1 MAIDQNNPNNKEN
14 TPNPNSSNGHSGSG
28 GSEAN
33 QKDNN
38 RRRRN
43 KPRRDGK
50 GSNTQTNTS
59 TNANKNSKRSGTKG
73 SQALST
79 QPADSQVLEPTNA
92 IDPSHFEGDAADD
105 AAAVAEGGIK
115 AIGNQRIIPFMKIEK
130 PMGILSIILVIGSII
145 AIAVNGLNFGLD
157 FTGGVSTDVSYE
169 QSVEQVAVVQALA
182 DNGFDDAVVQYLGTN
197 KELLVRLPPQ
207 SDNID
212 GLNTSLDA
220 ALDFPNNPATISNV
234 NIIGSQVGNEVYL
247 NSVMALALALISMLG
262 YVALRFQF
270 KLALGAVLSLFHDAI
285 VTIGVFALFG
295 FPFDLTVLAAVLA
308 LIGYSLNDTIVV
320 YDRIR
325 ENFRRVRG
333 ITPRQIIDL
342 SLTETLRRTI
352 MTISTVL
359 LVVLAML
366 FLGGDGLYWFSVA
379 LFIGLLA
386 GTYSSTYIASS
397 IPLAM
402 GLSRDDFVVKVKP
415 EFEEEIV
422 TFNDPKMFEQE

>member
-1 MAIDQNNPNNKEN
+1 MAIDKNNPLEQQNNPDRNG
-14 TPNPNSSNGHSGSG
+14 SNGDSNSN
-28 GSEAN
+28 ST
-33 QKDNN
+33 
-38 RRRRN
+38 RRRN

-50 GSNTQTNTS
+50 GSNTKTNNPTTAKSDKSNTRRGGQNAQELTTQTS
-59 TNANKNSKRSGTKG
+59 TPVD
-73 SQALST
+73 QT
-79 QPADSQVLEPTNA
+79 QLMS
-92 IDPSHFEGDAADD
+92 DAADD
-105 AAAVAEGGIK
+105 AAAQAEGGIK
-115 AIGNQRIIPFMKIEK
+115 AVGNQRIIPFMKIEK
-130 PMGILSIILVIGSII
+130 PMAILSLLMVIGSII
-145 AIAVNGLNFGLD
+145 AIAVNGLNLGLD
-157 FTGGVSTDVSYE
+157 FTGGVSADVRYE
-169 QSVEQVAVVQALA
+169 QPAEQVEVVKALA
-182 DNGFDDAVVQYLGTN
+182 DNGFDDAVVQYLGTRQ
-197 KELLVRLPPQ
+197 ELLVRLPPQ

-212 GLNTSLDA
+212 GLNASLSA
-220 ALDFPNNPATISNV
+220 ALALPNNTVEISNV

-247 NSVMALALALISMLG
+247 NSVMSLVLALVCMLG

-270 KLALGAVLSLFHDAI
+270 KLSLGAVLSLFHDAI

-295 FPFDLTVLAAVLA
+295 FPFDLTVLAAILA

-333 ITPRQIIDL
+333 ITPRQTIDL

-397 IPLAM
+397 IPLRM

-422 TFNDPKMFEQE
+422 TFNDPKMFEQDNI

>member
-1 MAIDQNNPNNKEN
+1 MAIDNNNPLEQQNNPDRNG
-14 TPNPNSSNGHSGSG
+14 SNGDTTNAST
-28 GSEAN
+28 
-33 QKDNN
+33 
-38 RRRRN
+38 RRRN

-50 GSNTQTNTS
+50 GSNTKTNNPTTAKS
-59 TNANKNSKRSGTKG
+59 GKSSSRRGGKGQNAED

-79 QPADSQVLEPTNA
+79 AVDSDV
-92 IDPSHFEGDAADD
+92 ISGDAADD

-115 AIGNQRIIPFMKIEK
+115 AVGNQRIIPFMKIEK
-130 PMGILSIILVIGSII
+130 PMALLSLFMVIGSII
-145 AIAVNGLNFGLD
+145 AIAVNGLNLGLD
-157 FTGGVSTDVSYE
+157 FTGGVSADVRYE
-169 QSVEQVAVVQALA
+169 QPVEQVAVVQALA
-182 DNGFDDAVVQYLGTN
+182 DNGFDDAVVQYLGTRE
-197 KELLVRLPPQ
+197 ELLVRLPPQ
-207 SDNID
+207 SDNVD
-212 GLNTSLDA
+212 GLSANLTQALALPSNT
-220 ALDFPNNPATISNV
+220 ATISNV

-247 NSVMALALALISMLG
+247 NSVMALVLALVCMLG

-270 KLALGAVLSLFHDAI
+270 KLSLGAVLSLFHDAV

-333 ITPRQIIDL
+333 ITPEQTIDL

-397 IPLAM
+397 IPLRM

-422 TFNDPKMFEQE
+422 TFNDPKMFEQDNI

>member
-1 MAIDQNNPNNKEN
+1 MAIEQNNPNNKEN
-14 TPNPNSSNGHSGSG
+14 LPTSNSTSGNSGNG
-28 GSEAN
+28 GSDGN

-59 TNANKNSKRSGTKG
+59 NKATKNSKRDASNS
-73 SQALST
+73 SQALVTSG
-79 QPADSQVLEPTNA
+79 QNSQDFEQTTI

-105 AAAVAEGGIK
+105 AAAIAEGGIK

-130 PMGILSIILVIGSII
+130 PMGILSILLVIGSII

-157 FTGGVSTDVSYE
+157 FTGGVSTDVVYE

-197 KELLVRLPPQ
+197 KQLLVRLPPQ

-212 GLNTSLDA
+212 GLNASLDT

-247 NSVMALALALISMLG
+247 NSIMALALALISMLG

-270 KLALGAVLSLFHDAI
+270 KLALGAVLSLFHDAV

-333 ITPRQIIDL
+333 ITPRQTIDL

-422 TFNDPKMFEQE
+422 TFNDPKMFE

>member
-1 MAIDQNNPNNKEN
+1 MATTPKNPN
-14 TPNPNSSNGHSGSG
+14 TPDTPTGSSDSVSDRR
-28 GSEAN
+28 EER
-33 QKDNN
+33 

-50 GSNTQTNTS
+50 GSNP
-59 TNANKNSKRSGTKG
+59 NANKSLGNKKGT
-73 SQALST
+73 ARANT
-79 QPADSQVLEPTNA
+79 QLATSDLAAVPEVDAA
-92 IDPSHFEGDAADD
+92 ILEGDAADD
-105 AAAVAEGGIK
+105 AAAKAEGGIK
-115 AIGNQRIIPFMKIEK
+115 AIGDQRIIPFMKIEK
-130 PMGILSIILVIGSII
+130 PMAILSVLLIIGSII
-145 AIAVNGLNFGLD
+145 AIAVNGLNLGLD
-157 FTGGVSTDVSYE
+157 FTGGVSADVRYE
-169 QSVEQVAVVQALA
+169 HPVEQVAVVQTLA
-182 DNGFDDAVVQYLGTN
+182 DNGFDDAVVQYLGTRQ
-197 KELLVRLPPQ
+197 ELLVRLPPQ
-207 SDNID
+207 SDNIE
-212 GLNTSLDA
+212 GLNTSLDQ
-220 ALDFPNNPATISNV
+220 ALDLPSNNADISNV

-247 NSVMALALALISMLG
+247 NSVMALALALVCMLG

-270 KLALGAVLSLFHDAI
+270 KLAVGAVVALFHDAI
-285 VTIGVFALFG
+285 VTVGVFALFG

-333 ITPRQIIDL
+333 ISPRQTIDL

-359 LVVLAML
+359 LVVLAMM

-379 LFIGLLA
+379 LFIGLIA
-386 GTYSSTYIASS
+386 GTYSSIYISSS
-397 IPLAM
+397 IPLRM

-422 TFNDPKMFEQE
+422 TFNDPKMFEQDKV

>member
-1 MAIDQNNPNNKEN
+1 MAIDNNNPLEQQNNPDR
-14 TPNPNSSNGHSGSG
+14 NGSTG
-28 GSEAN
+28 EAAN
-33 QKDNN
+33 AST
-38 RRRRN
+38 RRRK

-50 GSNTQTNTS
+50 GSNTKTNNPTAAKS
-59 TNANKNSKRSGTKG
+59 GKSSRRGGKDSKD

-79 QPADSQVLEPTNA
+79 AT
-92 IDPSHFEGDAADD
+92 DPNLVSGDAADD
-105 AAAVAEGGIK
+105 AAAAAEGGIK
-115 AIGNQRIIPFMKIEK
+115 AVGNQRIIPFMKIEK
-130 PMGILSIILVIGSII
+130 PMALLSLFMVIASII
-145 AIAVNGLNFGLD
+145 AIAVNGLNLGLD
-157 FTGGVSTDVSYE
+157 FTGGVSADVRYE
-169 QSVEQVAVVQALA
+169 QPVEQVAVVQALA
-182 DNGFDDAVVQYLGTN
+182 DSGFDDAVVQYLGTRE
-197 KELLVRLPPQ
+197 ELLVRLPPQ
-207 SDNID
+207 SDNVD
-212 GLNTSLDA
+212 GLSAGLTQALALPGNTAD
-220 ALDFPNNPATISNV
+220 ISNV

-247 NSVMALALALISMLG
+247 NSVMALALALACMLG

-270 KLALGAVLSLFHDAI
+270 KLSLGAVLSLFHDAV

-295 FPFDLTVLAAVLA
+295 FPFDLTVLAAILA

-333 ITPRQIIDL
+333 ISPSQTVDL

-397 IPLAM
+397 IPLRM
-402 GLSRDDFVVKVKP
+402 GLSRDDFIVKVKP

-422 TFNDPKMFEQE
+422 TFNDPKMFEQDNV

>member
-1 MAIDQNNPNNKEN
+1 MAIDNNNPLEQQNNPE
-14 TPNPNSSNGHSGSG
+14 PNGSN
-28 GSEAN
+28 SEAST
-33 QKDNN
+33 
-38 RRRRN
+38 RRRK

-50 GSNTQTNTS
+50 GSNSQTNHATTKTS
-59 TNANKNSKRSGTKG
+59 GSKARRSGKSADKG
-73 SQALST
+73 SQVLTT
-79 QPADSQVLEPTNA
+79 QTSDATDTHLDTNLVLADL
-92 IDPSHFEGDAADD
+92 GDAADD
-105 AAAVAEGGIK
+105 AAAYAEGGIK
-115 AIGNQRIIPFMKIEK
+115 AIGDQRIIPFMKLEK
-130 PMGILSIILVIGSII
+130 PMALLSLLMVIGSII
-145 AIAVNGLNFGLD
+145 AIAVNGLNLGLD
-157 FTGGVSTDVSYE
+157 FTGGVSADVRYE
-169 QSVEQVAVVQALA
+169 QPAEQVEVVKALA
-182 DNGFDDAVVQYLGTN
+182 DNGFDDAVVQYLGTRQ
-197 KELLVRLPPQ
+197 ELLIRLPPQ
-207 SDNID
+207 SDNVD
-212 GLNTSLDA
+212 GLNASLSE
-220 ALDFPNNPATISNV
+220 ALALPNNNVEISNV
-234 NIIGSQVGNEVYL
+234 NIIGSQVGNEIYL
-247 NSVMALALALISMLG
+247 SSVMSIVLALACMLG

-295 FPFDLTVLAAVLA
+295 FPFDLTVLAAILA

-333 ITPRQIIDL
+333 ITPRQTIDL

-366 FLGGDGLYWFSVA
+366 FLGGDGLFWFSAA

-402 GLSRDDFVVKVKP
+402 GLSRDDFIVKVKP

-422 TFNDPKMFEQE
+422 TFNDPKMYEQD

>member
-1 MAIDQNNPNNKEN
+1 MAIDKNNPLEQQNNPE
-14 TPNPNSSNGHSGSG
+14 PNGSNSDASTY
-28 GSEAN
+28 
-33 QKDNN
+33 
-38 RRRRN
+38 RRK

-50 GSNTQTNTS
+50 GSNTQTNSS
-59 TNANKNSKRSGTKG
+59 TKTKSGNNKSRRSGKG
-73 SQALST
+73 DGKDSQALTT
-79 QPADSQVLEPTNA
+79 QALNTNTA
-92 IDPSHFEGDAADD
+92 IDPNLAVGDAAED
-105 AAAVAEGGIK
+105 AAAYAEGGIK

-130 PMGILSIILVIGSII
+130 PMAILSLILVIGSII
-145 AIAVNGLNFGLD
+145 AIAVNGLNLGLD
-157 FTGGVSTDVSYE
+157 FTGGVSADVRYE
-169 QSVEQVAVVQALA
+169 QSVEQTDVINALA
-182 DNGFDDAVVQYLGTN
+182 DNGFNDAVVQYLGTSQ
-197 KELLVRLPPQ
+197 ELLIRLPPQ
-207 SDNID
+207 SDNVD
-212 GLNTSLDA
+212 GLSASLSE
-220 ALDFPNNPATISNV
+220 ALALPNNDVNISNV
-234 NIIGSQVGNEVYL
+234 NIIGSQVGNEIYL
-247 NSVMALALALISMLG
+247 SSVMSIVLALACMLG

-270 KLALGAVLSLFHDAI
+270 KLAIGAVLSLFHDAI

-295 FPFDLTVLAAVLA
+295 FPFDLTVLAAILA

-333 ITPRQIIDL
+333 ITAVQTIDL

-366 FLGGDGLYWFSVA
+366 FLGGDGLFWFSAA

-402 GLSRDDFVVKVKP
+402 GLSRDDFIVKVKP

-422 TFNDPKMFEQE
+422 TFNDPKMFEQD

>member
-1 MAIDQNNPNNKEN
+1 MAIDNNNPLEQQNNPE
-14 TPNPNSSNGHSGSG
+14 PNGSN
-28 GSEAN
+28 SEASGRGR
-33 QKDNN
+33 K
-38 RRRRN
+38 

-50 GSNTQTNTS
+50 GSNTQTNNATAKKS
-59 TNANKNSKRSGTKG
+59 ASKTQRTGKGANK
-73 SQALST
+73 
-79 QPADSQVLEPTNA
+79 DSQVLATTA
-92 IDPSHFEGDAADD
+92 IDPSLALGDAADD
-105 AAAVAEGGIK
+105 AAAYAEGGIK
-115 AIGNQRIIPFMKIEK
+115 AIGDQRIIPFMKLEK

-145 AIAVNGLNFGLD
+145 AIAVNGLNLGLD
-157 FTGGVSTDVSYE
+157 FTGGVSADVRYE
-169 QSVEQVAVVQALA
+169 QSVEQGDVVTALA
-182 DNGFDDAVVQYLGTN
+182 DNGFDDAVVQYLGTSQ
-197 KELLVRLPPQ
+197 ELLIRLPPQ

-212 GLNTSLDA
+212 GLNNSLSE
-220 ALDFPNNPATISNV
+220 ALALPNNNVEISNV
-234 NIIGSQVGNEVYL
+234 NIIGSQVGNEIYL
-247 NSVMALALALISMLG
+247 SSVMSIVLALACMLG

-270 KLALGAVLSLFHDAI
+270 KLAIGAVLSLFHDAI

-295 FPFDLTVLAAVLA
+295 FPFDLTVLAAILA

-333 ITPRQIIDL
+333 ISPRQTIDL

-366 FLGGDGLYWFSVA
+366 FLGGDGLFWFSAA

-402 GLSRDDFVVKVKP
+402 GLSRDDFIVKVKP

-422 TFNDPKMFEQE
+422 TFNDPKMFEQD